1 MGNNVNKAL
10 EYAKNGN
17 IRDLEKAIQRN
28 PNLINQKGEVSIYIY
43 IYIYIIVI
51 TIIIIT
57 I

>member
-28 PNLINQKGEVSIYIY
+28 PNLINNKDEVSIYIC
-43 IYIYIIVI
+43 IIVI
-51 TIIIIT
+51 TVIHIVKFLL
-57 I
+57 